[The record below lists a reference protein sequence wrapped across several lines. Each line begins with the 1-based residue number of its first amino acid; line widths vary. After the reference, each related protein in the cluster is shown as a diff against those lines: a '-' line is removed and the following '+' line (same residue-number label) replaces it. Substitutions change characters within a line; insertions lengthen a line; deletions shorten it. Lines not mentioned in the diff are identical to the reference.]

1 MAMEVQ
7 QLFQALEVLTLQ
19 VQALAES
26 SGGQRKRWDLGDR
39 YKNINVFSGDSK
51 EYEEWSTKF
60 RSQVSAGN
68 IKVGKLMKAVENDC
82 SEVQL
87 AKGKYDECSPEFDES
102 DADFIVATSS
112 EMFNLLLNMTTGEAN
127 AMVRR
132 CQGQG
137 WLAWKRLTSSLD
149 PRTLASGIKAISS
162 VLSPGK
168 IGQAAKAD
176 SELERWEDRMAKL
189 STEYGQV
196 LSANMKVAVLYSML
210 PKDLQERVL
219 DECAVNWDET
229 PEGEAA
235 EMFTKLKG
243 QIKNIAKSRR
253 EMIGPKPMEVDAV
266 AAWGGWW
273 DHHHRQEEKD
283 EEWPRRRGRTSS
295 TLGRG
300 AKREEEKD
308 SRATAIPAGSSAIR
322 SGIA

>member
-1 MAMEVQ
+1 MSTEVQ
-7 QLFQALEVLTLQ
+7 HLFQALEVLTLQ
-19 VQALAES
+19 VQALAENK
-26 SGGQRKRWDLGDR
+26 GGGHRKRWDVVDR

-51 EYEEWSTKF
+51 EYEEWSTKL
-60 RSQVSAGN
+60 RSQVAAGDT
-68 IKVGKLMKAVENDC
+68 KVGKLMKAVENDC

-87 AKGKYDECSPEFDES
+87 AKGKFDECSPEFDEG
-102 DADFIVATSS
+102 DADFIVTTSS
-112 EMFNLLLNMTTGEAN
+112 EMFNLLLDMTTGEAN

-137 WLAWKRLTSSLD
+137 WLAWKKLTASLN

-176 SELERWEDRMAKL
+176 SELECWQDRMAKL

-196 LSANMKVAVLYSML
+196 LSAKMKVAVLYSML

-229 PEGEAA
+229 PEKEAA

-253 EMIGPKPMEVDAV
+253 EMIGPKPVEVDGV
-266 AAWGGWW
+266 
-273 DHHHRQEEKD
+273 
-283 EEWPRRRGRTSS
+283 TN
-295 TLGRG
+295 
-300 AKREEEKD
+300 
-308 SRATAIPAGSSAIR
+308 
-322 SGIA
+322 